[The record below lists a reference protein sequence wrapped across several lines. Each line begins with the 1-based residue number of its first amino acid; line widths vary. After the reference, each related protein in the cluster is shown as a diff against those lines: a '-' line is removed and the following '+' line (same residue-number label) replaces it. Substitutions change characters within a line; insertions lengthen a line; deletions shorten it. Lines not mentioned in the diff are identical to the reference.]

1 MTVRARNPY
10 RALFLIGLAVAV
22 GVVPLPASWIEQVYS
37 REVYLIGQPILTN
50 LSSFFSFAV
59 LDVIAVFGLVGLIYW
74 WVRALRVNAQKPR
87 MRVVRRMCLNT
98 MATTALL
105 YLIFMFFWGLNYR
118 REPLVTKLDYD
129 VTRISPRLLLD
140 FSNNTV
146 ERLNRLHSTAS
157 STGWPTFEELP
168 DRFDAA
174 FGVVQRRLG
183 GSRMAVVGRPKQT
196 LLFPYFERAGIDGML
211 SPFSLEVLVNHT
223 VLPYERPFLVAH
235 EWAHLAGYANEAE
248 ASFVGV
254 LTCLAGDEQSRY
266 SAWLFLLPQLVRHLP
281 QDDRAEVYAR
291 LHEGPRQHLRKISD
305 RLNRTVPFVRRNAS
319 RVYDRFLRA
328 NRVAEGIASYG
339 LVVNLLMGTSGS
351 DVWKGLL
358 QRDDMISLV
367 LGENDV

>member
-1 MTVRARNPY
+1 MTIRARTSY
-10 RALFLIGLAVAV
+10 RAVVLIGLAVVV

-37 REVYLIGQPILTN
+37 REVYLIGQPLLTS
-50 LSSFFSFAV
+50 LSSLFSIAL
-59 LDVIAVFGLVGLIYW
+59 LDVLAVFGVAGLIYW
-74 WVRALRVNAQKPR
+74 WGRALCAAGQKSR
-87 MRVVRRMCLNT
+87 MRVVSRMFLNT
-98 MATTALL
+98 MATAALL
-105 YLIFMFFWGLNYR
+105 YLIFMLFWGLNYR

-129 VTRISPRLLLD
+129 ATRISPALLLD
-140 FSNNTV
+140 FSKDTV
-146 ERLNRLHSTAS
+146 KRLNRLHGVAS

-168 DRFDAA
+168 DRFDSA

-183 GSRMAVVGRPKQT
+183 GSRMAVVGRPKET
-196 LLFPYFERAGIDGML
+196 LFSPYFERAGIDGML

-254 LTCLAGDEQSRY
+254 LTCLAGDDQSQY
-266 SAWLFLLPQLVRHLP
+266 SAWLFLLPRLVRHLS
-281 QDDRAEVYAR
+281 QDDRADVYAR
-291 LHEGPRQHLRKISD
+291 LHEGPRQHLREISD
-305 RLNRTVPFVRRNAS
+305 RLNRAVPFVRRNAS

-328 NRVAEGIASYG
+328 NRVTEGIASYG

-358 QRDDMISLV
+358 QRNDMISHV